1 MKVANSLGVTRVGGG
16 TGGVGME
23 AFLGVG
29 GGGGWGGGLTKINSY
44 AKIHQLLVLRQLPN
58 LEQASATYLILSCAD
73 LMLNMHFSG
82 NSFELISINKTE
94 AIVIVSC
101 FLLIVQNI
109 PDTL

>member
-1 MKVANSLGVTRVGGG
+1 MTVATSLGVTRGGGG
-16 TGGVGME
+16 TGGVGMK
-23 AFLGVG
+23 AFF

-58 LEQASATYLILSCAD
+58 LGQASATYLILPCAD

-82 NSFELISINKTE
+82 NSFELISINKTA